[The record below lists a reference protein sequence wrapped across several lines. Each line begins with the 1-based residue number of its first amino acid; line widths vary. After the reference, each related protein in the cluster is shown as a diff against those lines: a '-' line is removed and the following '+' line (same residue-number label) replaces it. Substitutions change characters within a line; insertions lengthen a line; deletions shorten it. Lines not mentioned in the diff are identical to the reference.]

1 MQLKK
6 KYTISLKKDS
16 FFNTS
21 LLSCIIIFVYL
32 WIAAGTDNET
42 ILSAI

>member
-1 MQLKK
+1 MQLQKN
-6 KYTISLKKDS
+6 ILS

-21 LLSCIIIFVYL
+21 LLSSIIIFVYL

>member
-1 MQLKK
+1 MQLQKN
-6 KYTISLKKDS
+6 ILS

-21 LLSCIIIFVYL
+21 LLSCIIIFGYL